1 MDGISGN
8 FIKKDFPSVMMDV
21 FEKGLTGELHAEN
34 GTIKKI
40 IFFLKGYPVF
50 ARSNAT
56 EDRIGKVILESGKI
70 KREDLEKAI
79 KVARASGKKIGLVL
93 VKMNILSPGEL
104 YELVIQ
110 QVRKIIYSLFTWDAG
125 KYFFTEKHSLPQ
137 EVITL
142 EDNPA
147 AIIYTGITK
156 FYDEENL
163 IKRLGSLNIILKRIK
178 SPYFSLSS
186 LPLSDDAID
195 ILKNV
200 DGQKTIKDLLHSLPF
215 ARKQILKTLYAL
227 LVLKFLETVEE
238 AEDREALYQLSRLK
252 EILKNFEKTSLFQW
266 LGVSP
271 DATREEIIEAY
282 SRLSHK
288 FRKEFLP
295 AFVTGEVVKI
305 CDQIFQ
311 KLTVAYTLLM
321 DDTLRNYYRQL
332 IEKSIKTESAFEML
346 RKKYASILFEDGKN
360 LYKMGKIH
368 EAHKKFIEA
377 IKYNPNEADY
387 YTAVALTDLTDY
399 EGYEPDF
406 DEAEKMLKE
415 AITKKMHHPRN
426 YFYLGQMYKHL
437 GNYILAKKYLSQA
450 LEVDPNY
457 KIAREALEEVKQLEK
472 KAKR

>member
-1 MDGISGN
+1 M
-8 FIKKDFPSVMMDV
+8 KKDFPSVMMEV

-34 GTIKKI
+34 GSIKKVV
-40 IFFLKGYPVF
+40 FFLKGYPVF

-56 EDRIGKVILESGKI
+56 EDRIGKVILESGKVS
-70 KREDLEKAI
+70 REELEKAI
-79 KVARASGKKIGLVL
+79 KISRSSGKKIGLVL

-125 KYFFTEKHSLPQ
+125 KFSFIEKHSLPQ

-147 AIIYTGITK
+147 AIIFTGISRY
-156 FYDEENL
+156 YDDERL
-163 IKRLGSLNIILKRIK
+163 IKRLGSLNIVLKRIK

-186 LPLSDDAID
+186 LPLTEDDVEI
-195 ILKNV
+195 IKQV
-200 DGQKTIKDLLHSLPF
+200 DGKKTIKDLIQQLPF
-215 ARKQILKTLYAL
+215 TRKQILATLYAF
-227 LVLKFLETVEE
+227 LVLKFLEVVEV
-238 AEDREALYQLSRLK
+238 AEDLETFYQIPRLT
-252 EILKNFEKTSLFQW
+252 EIINNFENTSLFQW
-266 LGVSP
+266 LGVTP
-271 DATREEIIEAY
+271 DATREEIIDAY

-295 AFVTGEVVKI
+295 AF
-305 CDQIFQ
+305 
-311 KLTVAYTLLM
+311 LTREARELCEHIYNHLTTAYTLLI
-321 DDTLRNYYRQL
+321 DDSLRSYYRQL
-332 IEKSIKTESAFEML
+332 IEKDIDLEKAFDLIK
-346 RKKYASILFEDGKN
+346 KKYAASLFEEGKE
-360 LYKMGKIH
+360 LYKLGKIH
-368 EAHKKFIEA
+368 EAHRKFLEA
-377 IKYNPNEADY
+377 IKYNPDEADY

-415 AITKKMHHPRN
+415 AIARKMHHPRN

-457 KIAREALEEVKQLEK
+457 VFARKALEEVKQLEK